1 GAGHRRHRARACRRR
16 RARAGRGLPGL
27 LGRLPGD
34 AGGNR
39 DRERCPVP
47 RGRRRAPALHPLPQ
61 RRAGARRRAGR
72 PGPSRTGGFR
82 PGRRLMR
89 ELVIELAAGPVHG
102 LHWGEAGQ
110 PRVLALH
117 GWLDNA
123 ASFVPL
129 AAHLHG
135 IDLVAIDL
143 PGHGRS
149 AHLPPGADYSFAAA
163 MHCVLDVADA
173 LGWER
178 FALLG
183 DSMGAGIASMVAAGC
198 PQRVARLLAIEA
210 LGALPETAANT
221 VPRLREAVAA
231 GRAQR
236 DKRLRVFTELETPVR
251 ARTQARTGSMDAAS
265 ARLLVERGV
274 RALRLDDGSSGWEWS
289 TDPRLTLP
297 TMLRPSEE
305 QVRALIAG
313 IDCPTRVIHA
323 DPPQRYLPEPQRS
336 ERAALL
342 PRGELV
348 VLPGGHH
355 LHMEQPEAVAAAI
368 GDFFLDGT

>member
-1 GAGHRRHRARACRRR
+1 MRETT
-16 RARAGRGLPGL
+16 LEIP
-27 LGRLPGD
+27 LGRL
-34 AGGNR
+34 
-39 DRERCPVP
+39 
-47 RGRRRAPALHPLPQ
+47 
-61 RRAGARRRAGR
+61 
-72 PGPSRTGGFR
+72 
-82 PGRRLMR
+82 
-89 ELVIELAAGPVHG
+89 HG
-102 LHWGEAGQ
+102 LRQGDPGQ

-135 IDLVAIDL
+135 IELVAIDL

-163 MHCVLDVADA
+163 VHSVLDAADA

-183 DSMGAGIASMVAAGC
+183 HSMGAGIASLVAAAC
-198 PQRVARLLAIEA
+198 PQRVERLVAIEA
-210 LGALPETAANT
+210 LGALPDIPENT
-221 VPRLREAVAA
+221 VRRLRDAVAA
-231 GRAQR
+231 GRALAG
-236 DKRLRVFTELETPVR
+236 KRLRVFTDLETPVR
-251 ARTQARTGSMDAAS
+251 ARTLALTGAMDEAA

-274 RALRLDDGSSGWEWS
+274 REVLVDDARRGWEWS
-289 TDPRLTLP
+289 SDPRLTLP
-297 TMLRPSEE
+297 TMLRMTEA

-313 IDCPTRVIHA
+313 IECPTRVIHA
-323 DPPQRYLPEPQRS
+323 DPPQPYLPEPRRS
-336 ERAALL
+336 EHAALL

-355 LHMEQPEAVAAAI
+355 LHMEQPQAVAAAI
-368 GDFFLDGT
+368 GDFLARRD